1 MSGPMFQDALLTG
14 DVDVGD
20 GADRRPA
27 DPAVA
32 PLSPENIVLSGKK
45 KSPISC
51 HNHGSLHMSS
61 KIL

>member
-1 MSGPMFQDALLTG
+1 MFQDALLTG

-45 KSPISC
+45 KVTNFVS
-51 HNHGSLHMSS
+51 
-61 KIL
+61 